1 MYGQA
6 SGEERSA
13 SGEAAGAKRVPVVSV
28 PAPDAAGTGDRQEKG
43 HSSRGGRA
51 SGLVWACPRYSVWY
65 VTDERPEAAGLPFPG
80 LLPAEMPGAGRAL

>member
-1 MYGQA
+1 M
-6 SGEERSA
+6 
-13 SGEAAGAKRVPVVSV
+13 
-28 PAPDAAGTGDRQEKG
+28 PAPDAAGTGARQEKG

-65 VTDERPEAAGLPFPG
+65 VIDERSEAAGLLRSR